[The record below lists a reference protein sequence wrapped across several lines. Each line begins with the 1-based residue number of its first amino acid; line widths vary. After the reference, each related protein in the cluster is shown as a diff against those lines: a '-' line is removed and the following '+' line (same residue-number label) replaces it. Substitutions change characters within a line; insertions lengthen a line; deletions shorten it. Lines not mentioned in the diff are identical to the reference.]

1 MPSPCIVFNVPL
13 IVLSNVLT
21 QSCGLTSASRL
32 NPAVGFCINLIE
44 TLSLMPYVRTN
55 VLNVNGMTIVVVIQD
70 CRTATLLIVL
80 RDIRLRFMFEV
91 GVTG

>member
-1 MPSPCIVFNVPL
+1 
-13 IVLSNVLT
+13 
-21 QSCGLTSASRL
+21 
-32 NPAVGFCINLIE
+32 
-44 TLSLMPYVRTN
+44 MPYVRTN